1 MFCVLKL
8 RDRLFDI
15 FLCCGQFI
23 LGNPGLQ
30 RGRDGK
36 GETGSGKKV
45 RGGEG
50 KGKGNGKPWEA
61 SLYRSFLDQLLF

>member
-1 MFCVLKL
+1 MNIVEFIKGKV
-8 RDRLFDI
+8 
-15 FLCCGQFI
+15 I

-45 RGGEG
+45 GGGEG
-50 KGKGNGKPWEA
+50 RGRERGKGKPWEA